1 MENEAPGRAAYER
14 AVRRFGRETFS
25 FSGLKTG
32 DSSQRA
38 RSGASM
44 RYWHEGEDA
53 AAYTVIGRTWVA
65 VGSPLGPD
73 PDAAARAFVGAAA
86 REGCR
91 VCCFAAE
98 RVPAGFVA
106 LPIGKQPIF
115 SPGSWAATLRAS
127 KSLREQLRRA
137 RKKGVVVR
145 AVDAAELAPNA
156 ALATRV
162 VELSRAW
169 LDAHHLEPMGFVV
182 AVEPFYAAADHR
194 YWAAERNGELV
205 AFLSAVPIPGRRGW
219 LVEDLYRDAGAPN
232 GTTETLFDA
241 FIRSVPEAE
250 LVTLGLS
257 PLAGDVPWWLRLART
272 ASRPLYDFTG
282 LRRFKER
289 LGPARW
295 EPVYLAHPRG
305 RGLVSLVASLRAF
318 ASGRLVGFAARSL
331 VRHPSGPPFL
341 LGLPLVPWTFV
352 LALIA
357 LGGHA
362 DRLAFSTAELWAW
375 VAFDAILA
383 AALYRAARRPRYPR
397 LVAAAALGGV
407 DALLSLRHLA
417 LTGLGT
423 GLYEGTLRALA
434 TLAPIAGT
442 FALLWA
448 LRLARRRDARR
459 PDQPAKPPP
468 AR

>member
-1 MENEAPGRAAYER
+1 MDDEDSGRAAYSR

-25 FSGLKTG
+25 FSGLKRG
-32 DSSQRA
+32 DA
-38 RSGASM
+38 SGASSAAM
-44 RYWHEGEDA
+44 RYWAEGDDA
-53 AAYTVIGRTWVA
+53 AAYAAIGRTWVA

-73 PDAAARAFVGAAA
+73 PDRAARGFEAAAARA
-86 REGCR
+86 GCR

-98 RVPAGFVA
+98 RVPAGLCA

-115 SPGSWAATLRAS
+115 TPEAWAATLRGS

-145 AVDAAELAPNA
+145 AIAPAELAPGEPLA
-156 ALATRV
+156 ARVNELA
-162 VELSRAW
+162 RAW
-169 LDAHHLEPMGFVV
+169 LDAHHLEPMGFLI
-182 AVEPFYAAADHR
+182 AVEPFYAAGDHR
-194 YWAAERNGELV
+194 YWAAERDGELV

-241 FIRSVPEAE
+241 FVRSVPDAE
-250 LVTLGLS
+250 VVTLGLS

-272 ASRPLYDFTG
+272 AARPLYDFTG

-289 LGPARW
+289 LGPTRW
-295 EPVYLAHPRG
+295 EAVYLAHPRG
-305 RGLVSLVASLRAF
+305 RGLLSLFASLRAF
-318 ASGRLVGFAARSL
+318 ASGHLVSFAARSL
-331 VRHPSGPPFL
+331 LRHPSGPPFL
-341 LGLPLVPWTFV
+341 LGLPLVPWTLV
-352 LALIA
+352 LAVIA
-357 LGGHA
+357 LAGHA
-362 DRLAFSTAELWAW
+362 ERLAFTTAGLWAW
-375 VAFDAILA
+375 VAFDALLA
-383 AALYRAARRPRYPR
+383 TALYRAARRPRYPR
-397 LVAAAALGGV
+397 LVLATALGGV

-417 LTGLGT
+417 LTGFGSGAFEAL
-423 GLYEGTLRALA
+423 LRGLA

-448 LRLARRRDARR
+448 LRLARTRA
-459 PDQPAKPPP
+459 QPAKPPL